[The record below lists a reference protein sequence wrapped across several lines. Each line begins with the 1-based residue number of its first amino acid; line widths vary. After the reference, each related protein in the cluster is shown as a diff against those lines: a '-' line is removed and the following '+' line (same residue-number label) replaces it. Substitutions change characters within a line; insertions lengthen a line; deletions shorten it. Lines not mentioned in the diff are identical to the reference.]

1 MISPITAG
9 GAASLMGSLPAGG
22 KFQRLADGAVRREI
36 GEPPRKLDAVQDA
49 MRADDWPLAIRL
61 AAKFPRLGDESK
73 DIMRAHEA
81 LTRPDFQRQLGR
93 DPAALVDA
101 GKAAL
106 VRRYGNV

>member
-1 MISPITAG
+1 MS
-9 GAASLMGSLPAGG
+9 
-22 KFQRLADGAVRREI
+22 
-36 GEPPRKLDAVQDA
+36 EPPRKLDAVLDA
-49 MRADDWPLAIRL
+49 IRAADWPKAINL

-93 DPAALVDA
+93 DPAALIDA

-106 VRRYGNV
+106 VRRYGK

>member
-1 MISPITAG
+1 MKLFDPR

-22 KFQRLADGAVRREI
+22 KFQRLSNGAVRREI
-36 GEPPRKLDAVQDA
+36 GEPPRKLDAVQAA

-93 DPAALVDA
+93 DPTVLIEA

-106 VRRYGNV
+106 QRKYG